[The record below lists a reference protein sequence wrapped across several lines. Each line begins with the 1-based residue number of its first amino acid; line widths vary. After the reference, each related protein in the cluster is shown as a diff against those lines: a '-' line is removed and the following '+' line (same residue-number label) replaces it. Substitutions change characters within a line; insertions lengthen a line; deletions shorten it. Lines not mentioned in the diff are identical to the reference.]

1 MFTEFF
7 DADENLK
14 IQLEDLKTEV
24 SRKDETI
31 KILSGENT
39 WLKEQLSELKRNQ
52 FGKKSERWE
61 SPEQLTFNEAEVE
74 ASQPPPPELTEEGAT
89 TSAASNEVEVEVK
102 AHTKKKRGFRQP
114 LPTNL
119 PREIV
124 KIELPPEERF
134 AEDGTPLKIIGW
146 QVSEKLKF
154 EPSNT
159 SVVEY
164 QRAMYGV
171 DSGDYVK
178 TAPPV
183 PSIIP
188 KGIGTS
194 ELFTAIVIGKY
205 ADGLPLY
212 RMEEIFKR
220 QGIDLSRGTMARWVI
235 KLADACLPVW
245 NVLSDRLHE
254 AFYVAVDETKLQVLK
269 EKGRRAEADSWMFVR
284 STPFGPEKIVLFDY
298 SPSRAG
304 AIAQKLFADYKG
316 YLQCDE
322 LSSYDCLESKDVI
335 RIGCNMHGRR
345 GFDKAVVSGA
355 KEGKSLG
362 EMGLKFYGRIYD
374 VEETCKD
381 KTPDERHK
389 IREKHARPIWDEFKS
404 WIDQQKMKVPGKSKI
419 GGAVRYINRHYEH
432 LVAYLKDGRLNIDNG
447 FTERTIRKFAIGR
460 NNWMFSDG
468 EFGANASAIMY
479 SLVVTAKVNG
489 VNPYKA
495 LVKLFEELPKAK
507 TIDDYERLADLILK
521 PENPL

>member
-1 MFTEFF
+1 MFNEFF
-7 DADENLK
+7 DPAENLK
-14 IQLEDLKTEV
+14 NEVEDLRLQV
-24 SRKDETI
+24 ARNLETI
-31 KILSGENT
+31 KLLSDESA
-39 WLKEQLSELKRNQ
+39 WLREQLSDLKRNR

-61 SPEQLTFNEAEVE
+61 SPEQLKFNEAEVE
-74 ASQPPPPELTEEGAT
+74 AAQPPPPDSIEQEE
-89 TSAASNEVEVEVK
+89 AAALPASDEVEVK
-102 AHTKKKRGFRQP
+102 AHKKKRRGFRQP
-114 LPTNL
+114 LPESL

-134 AEDGTPLKIIGW
+134 SEGGTPLKVIGW
-146 QVSEKLKF
+146 QISEKLVF

-164 QRAMYGV
+164 HRAVYGI
-171 DSGDYVK
+171 DSGDYEK

-188 KGIGTS
+188 KGIGTPS
-194 ELFTAIVIGKY
+194 LFAAIVTGKY

-235 KLADACLPVW
+235 KLAQACLPVW
-245 NVLSDRLHE
+245 NVLSDRLLE

-269 EKGRRAEADSWMFVR
+269 EKGRRAESDSWMFVR
-284 STPFGPEKIVLFDY
+284 STPFGLEKIVLFDY
-298 SPSRAG
+298 STSRAG
-304 AIAQKLFADYKG
+304 AVAQKLFADYKG

-335 RIGCNMHGRR
+335 RVGCNMHGRR
-345 GFDKAVVSGA
+345 GFDKAFVSGA
-355 KEGKSLG
+355 EQGKSLG
-362 EMGLKFYGRIYD
+362 EMGLTFYGRLYD
-374 VEETCKD
+374 VEDLCKD
-381 KTPDERHK
+381 KSPEERFK
-389 IREKHARPIWDEFKS
+389 IREELARPIWDEFKA

-419 GGAVRYINRHYEH
+419 GGAVRYIDRHYEH

-447 FTERTIRKFAIGR
+447 FTERAIRKFAIGR

-468 EFGANASAIMY
+468 EAGADASAIMY

-495 LVKLFEELPKAK
+495 LVKLFEELPNAK
-507 TIDDYERLADLILK
+507 TVEDYERLADLILK
-521 PENPL
+521 PEISG